1 MQIRVPLSDDRNH
14 SLTMLVIYLPDG
26 TQVKVK
32 TGKPVYDFKL
42 PAGVGEDEID
52 VYSIFLGQ
60 DQKPAYGCGPVC
72 IKRATKVTVAEAAA
86 EAAAEAGSPSIEAT
100 EPPAITPTH
109 VETEAAAL
117 HTVTNH
123 ANDKHD
129 AGTTTVSEPAAAT
142 SASAADVSAP
152 AADAPVAAAAATPVA
167 VADAVADAVATSEP
181 AALAV
186 EPATPAVE
194 PAATVAGPGPE
205 SVSESAAH
213 APVVS
218 ATAAPVDVRPAK
230 STVKHTSNASI
241 ERFEPTYD
249 PKHGRKS

>member
-42 PAGVGEDEID
+42 PSGVGEDEID

-167 VADAVADAVATSEP
+167 DAVATSEP
-181 AALAV
+181 
-186 EPATPAVE
+186 ESATPAVE

-249 PKHGRKS
+249 PKHGRKT

>member
-167 VADAVADAVATSEP
+167 DAVATSEP

-186 EPATPAVE
+186 EPATPSVE

>member
-167 VADAVADAVATSEP
+167 DAVATSEP

-249 PKHGRKS
+249 PKHGRKT